1 MISGKTTHLSRF
13 REDIKLFIPP
23 IMLVGARK
31 IRQLLVKQ
39 PPSEFEGPY
48 SSWRDAV
55 ANSDGW
61 GAPAAFEKTL
71 ALSLKVRDGL
81 IEFQQDL
88 IEYDRIIY
96 SETILA
102 FLAMASGMNG
112 GKLDIV
118 DFGGSLGTN
127 FAQNRK
133 ILRPFIERGKCAWS
147 VVERPPTADL
157 GKKHFE
163 DENLRFFGALDELK
177 MQRHELPTSF
187 LFSGSL
193 QCVDEPF
200 ALQDRIIDGGVNLI
214 AFDRLLVSPKAQH
227 EIFIQQPDPA
237 MQYHTTYPTWCFS
250 RNLFVETMAS
260 KDFAL
265 VEEFTLPAGAQFDYH
280 RGPGKPYYWCGM
292 IFARE
297 K

>member
-1 MISGKTTHLSRF
+1 M
-13 REDIKLFIPP
+13 EDIKLFIPP

-31 IRQLLVKQ
+31 IRLLLGKQ
-39 PPSEFEGPY
+39 PPSGLEGPY

-61 GAPAAFEKTL
+61 DAPAILEKTL
-71 ALSLKVRDGL
+71 DLSLKMRDAL

-88 IEYDRIIY
+88 VEYGRIRY

-112 GKLDIV
+112 GKLEIV

-127 FAQNRK
+127 FAQNKK
-133 ILRPFIERGKCAWS
+133 ILRPFTDDGKCKWNI
-147 VVERPPTADL
+147 VERPPTVDL
-157 GKKHFE
+157 GRKHFE
-163 DENLRFFGALDELK
+163 DQNLQFFATLDELK
-177 MQRHELPTSF
+177 VQRDQLPTSF

-193 QCVDEPF
+193 QYIDEPF
-200 ALQDRIIDGGVNLI
+200 ALLDRIIDDGMNLI

-227 EIFIQQPDPA
+227 EIFIQHHRA
-237 MQYHTTYPTWCFS
+237 AYPTWCFS
-250 RNLFVETMAS
+250 RNLFVETMAA
-260 KDFAL
+260 KGFAL
-265 VEEFTLPAGAQFDYH
+265 VEEFSHPPGAQFEYSG
-280 RGPGKPYYWCGM
+280 RGRSAFYWCGM

-297 K
+297 KREVG